1 MPDSFSDLRH
11 AGGSNKPWI
20 AAGVSA
26 LAVALIL
33 IALAGAWR
41 SANPA
46 PEPVAAVPETV
57 TVTARPQEHLL
68 VDAALHGPYT
78 GTMNAADPAA
88 RVKAWPAVAHF
99 GGGTAS
105 ITYPLTGCT
114 ALVSADGVSNPV
126 TKQCS
131 GAVGDGTWTFD
142 IPEPGLVD
150 VTYSENGAKV
160 AAGVL
165 SAGT

>member
-1 MPDSFSDLRH
+1 MADSFSDLRN

-46 PEPVAAVPETV
+46 PEPVAGVPETV
-57 TVTARPQEHLL
+57 TVTARPQEQLL
-68 VDAALHGPYT
+68 IDAPLQGPYT

-88 RVKAWPAVAHF
+88 RVKAWPAVAQF

-105 ITYPLTGCT
+105 VTYPLTGCT
-114 ALVSADGVSNPV
+114 ALVDADGASKPV

-131 GAVGDGTWTFD
+131 GAVGDGTWTFE
-142 IPEPGLVD
+142 IPEPGLVE
-150 VTYSENGAKV
+150 VTYSENGAAV
-160 AAGVL
+160 ASGVL
-165 SAGT
+165 SAGA

>member
-33 IALAGAWR
+33 VALAGAWR

-46 PEPVAAVPETV
+46 PEPVAGVPATV
-57 TVTARPQEHLL
+57 TVTARAQEPLL
-68 VDAALHGPYT
+68 ADAPLLGPYS
-78 GTMNAADPAA
+78 GTMNATDPAA
-88 RVKAWPAVAHF
+88 RVKAWPAVAQF

-114 ALVSADGVSNPV
+114 ALVGADGASTLV

-131 GAVGDGTWTFD
+131 GAVGNGTWAFD
-142 IPEPGLVD
+142 IPEPGLVE
-150 VTYSENGAKV
+150 VTYSESGAAV
-160 AAGVL
+160 ATGVL
-165 SAGT
+165 SAGN